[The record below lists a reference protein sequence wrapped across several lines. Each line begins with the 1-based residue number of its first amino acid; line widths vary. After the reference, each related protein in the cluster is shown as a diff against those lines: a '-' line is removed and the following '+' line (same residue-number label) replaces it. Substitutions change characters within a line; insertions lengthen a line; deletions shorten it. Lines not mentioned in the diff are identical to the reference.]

1 MVGMKRKLGRK
12 GQVVIP
18 KDIREKLSLS
28 EGSTLTFEVSNN
40 AILVRPELSPEEAV
54 RRFLSVKG
62 KKLQRPVDW
71 KSMLDEEYK
80 GPGR

>member
-1 MVGMKRKLGRK
+1 M
-12 GQVVIP
+12 IP

-28 EGSTLTFEVSNN
+28 EGSILTFEVSNN